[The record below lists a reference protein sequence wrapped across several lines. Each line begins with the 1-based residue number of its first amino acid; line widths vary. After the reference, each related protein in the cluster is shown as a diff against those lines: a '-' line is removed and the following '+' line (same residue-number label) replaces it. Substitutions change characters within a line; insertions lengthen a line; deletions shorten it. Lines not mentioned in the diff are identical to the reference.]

1 MASAKTWNIHQKGGD
16 RECRLFPSHAGDSG
30 CPMTGPNDSWRRWLE
45 KVPPELESG
54 EGWEEE
60 NPGIPKEK
68 VRTA

>member
-1 MASAKTWNIHQKGGD
+1 
-16 RECRLFPSHAGDSG
+16 
-30 CPMTGPNDSWRRWLE
+30 MTGPNDSWRRWLE

-54 EGWEEE
+54 EGWEEK